1 MGAPVGILR
10 EKRTSHWCALRGTVK
25 GKEVQVR
32 LKGEP
37 TIIGFEDCFT
47 IFVNLCPLLIRI
59 KISLNSQFVLQ
70 IGFFFLFQV
79 HNGNMILNT
88 HIFASRTSFFSEIL
102 THFSSYQK
110 GSY

>member
-10 EKRTSHWCALRGTVK
+10 EKRMSHWCVLRGTVK
-25 GKEVQVR
+25 GKEVQAR

-70 IGFFFLFQV
+70 IGFFLFQL

-88 HIFASRTSFFSEIL
+88 YIFASCTSFSEIL
-102 THFSSYQK
+102 AHFSSYQK